1 MRRASTYVCR
11 IFVLLFCFA
20 MIAVTVGS
28 LGGCVSGGRG
38 GAVDVD
44 WTPSPDKLP
53 AFATHEGDMAVSWHS
68 SDWPADRMDKP
79 YLVLGKVS
87 GRSLFCGTV
96 SPYKNTQLH
105 AKLIET
111 ARKHGGNGI
120 IMGCPDR
127 AYMQAIAS
135 EADCYCYCQ
144 VVRFIDKSDSARF
157 GDLVRYP

>member
-1 MRRASTYVCR
+1 MRGASTYFRR
-11 IFVLLFCFA
+11 IFVLLSCSA
-20 MIAVTVGS
+20 VIAVTVGS
-28 LGGCVSGGRG
+28 LGGCVSGRRG
-38 GAVDVD
+38 GAVDID
-44 WTPSPDKLP
+44 WTPSTDKLP
-53 AFATHEGDMAVSWHS
+53 AFATHEGEMAVSWDGYH
-68 SDWPADRMDKP
+68 WTADRVGKP

-87 GRSLFCGTV
+87 GRSLFCGAV

-127 AYMQAIAS
+127 AYIEAIVS

-144 VVRFIDKSDSARF
+144 VIRFIDESDSARF